1 MAEAPQGSQPAAAS
15 AADGVVAFRHAFFAR
30 LDGLHFRISEQTG
43 EPVAVVKLGDTEVAL
58 NFRGIRKELKLAEDD
73 PDSRMLELIGDGLQ
87 YVRGLRPG
95 EPLPRE
101 LTTRQASWEPEER
114 HKVIAHQRLTV
125 QLVSW
130 LSGEEHVITNPDELQ
145 QVADDPV
152 TRKKVRT
159 AFDEAADKLGIG
171 RDRKHEVV
179 ERLEQLT
186 SELSYIEALRDVVNA
201 VKAMEQKIQGLR
213 KLYGHERSVLEI
225 ADPVA
230 RLMGAAVKEFSEL
243 LMQVDAQ
250 TCEIM
255 GLMRNIENHTNYI
268 RMIRD
273 ELHRRTMAWDEML
286 ARWSRIK
293 VEMGSDKPDLLRDTY
308 HFLAPR
314 FMQVNEW
321 VLVTKLQ
328 ENKDDKDKARGVSLL
343 GANEPMKKIK
353 FAKGVM
359 QW

>member
-1 MAEAPQGSQPAAAS
+1 MSDEAAPSGPDAVASGPQPETVS
-15 AADGVVAFRHAFFAR
+15 FRHAFFQK
-30 LDGLHFRISEQTG
+30 LQDLHFRLSEQSG
-43 EPVAVVKLGDTEVAL
+43 EPVAIVKLGDNEVAL
-58 NFRGIRKELKLAEDD
+58 TFRGIRKELKLENDD
-73 PDSRMLELIGDGLQ
+73 PDARMLDLVADGLQ
-87 YVRGLRPG
+87 YVRGLRIG
-95 EPLPRE
+95 DPLPRE
-101 LTTRQASWEPEER
+101 LVTREASWEPGDKHVR
-114 HKVIAHQRLTV
+114 IAHQRLTI

-130 LSGEEHVITNPDELQ
+130 ISGEEHVITNPDELQ
-145 QVADDPV
+145 QVADDPA
-152 TRKKVRT
+152 TRRKVVT

-171 RDRKHEVV
+171 RERKHEVV
-179 ERLEQLT
+179 ERLEMLT
-186 SELSYIEALRDVVNA
+186 RELSYIEALRDIYQA
-201 VKAMEQKIQGLR
+201 IRGMEQKIQGLR

-230 RLMGAAVKEFSEL
+230 RLMVVASKEFGEL

-255 GLMRNIENHTNYI
+255 GLLRNIDNHTAYI

-273 ELHRRTMAWDEML
+273 ELHKRMMAWDEML
-286 ARWSRIK
+286 ARWAAVK
-293 VEMGSDKPDLLRDTY
+293 VEIGIDKPELLRQTY

-314 FMQVNEW
+314 YMQVNEW

-328 ENKDDKDKARGVSLL
+328 EHKEEPKGVSLL
-343 GANEPMKKIK
+343 GSEPSKKVK